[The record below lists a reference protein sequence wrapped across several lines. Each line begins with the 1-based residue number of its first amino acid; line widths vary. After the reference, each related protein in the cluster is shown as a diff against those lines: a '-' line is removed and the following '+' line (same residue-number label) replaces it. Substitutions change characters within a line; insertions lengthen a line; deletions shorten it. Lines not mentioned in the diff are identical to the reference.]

1 MCSITGKLLG
11 AGGFPGCVCGY
22 AARRHPNTLYW
33 RMPFVFNLSFFFG
46 TARLSACARGGGA
59 RAEDTL
65 RQRRAPAPA
74 RQAGRQDRV
83 DALELGRGELG
94 QRRNVATS
102 TRPRVGAR
110 SVLGRA
116 SLVPSLECLCAPA
129 APRPEKVAPPQY
141 MYPKGPMLRRT
152 RITQRVRISYESPM
166 NRGCVKPV

>member
-1 MCSITGKLLG
+1 MRARSWWVPGVRVWLRGKTSSEYIVLANAIRFQSVILLRHS
-11 AGGFPGCVCGY
+11 ALKRLRS
-22 AARRHPNTLYW
+22 RR
-33 RMPFVFNLSFFFG
+33 
-46 TARLSACARGGGA
+46 
-59 RAEDTL
+59 
-65 RQRRAPAPA
+65 RRASRGHVAPA
-74 RQAGRQDRV
+74 QGASARPPSGEAGRQDRV

-116 SLVPSLECLCAPA
+116 SLVPSLARDQKRSHLPNLI
-129 APRPEKVAPPQY
+129 PNTPKDPL
-141 MYPKGPMLRRT
+141 KGPMLRRT